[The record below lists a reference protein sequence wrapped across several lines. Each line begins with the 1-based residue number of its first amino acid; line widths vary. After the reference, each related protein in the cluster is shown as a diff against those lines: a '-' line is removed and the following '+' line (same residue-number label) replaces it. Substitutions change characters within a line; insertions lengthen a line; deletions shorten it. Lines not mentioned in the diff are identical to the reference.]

1 MTNPYG
7 DDSLGSVLES
17 TAVLSNLLR
26 REGYSRDD
34 ISDIAIGQF
43 LDNERNNI
51 RSPSSLHL
59 MALKKILLYAIPVIA
74 PRGSN
79 TGIALTSQAST
90 QAIQYDVKHNKS
102 KECALFLND
111 KFRLIGFSFQNRLIN
126 HLSMDIFQWKFFT
139 KIPLYYTPPAID
151 LSELNGFETKKC
163 LYLIKPSHYEDVN
176 IFNEI
181 NRYIAYALNPDLS
194 PILGSA
200 KSMVRQQSLPV
211 IKRIE
216 PFNNKKFI
224 KPLNEVLSRQIDA
237 TYTTSLYESL
247 HMTMNSKLYDNIQ
260 LFGFDSPSVQ
270 KYLNDLAYI
279 KSQNLKVRSN
289 FREVQ
294 NQLLLDTRAEK
305 IARELYPQFFDF
317 TDRRAIFSKFNRFVI
332 DKLPKDANNNVRVLL
347 DKAIAYQNALLINR
361 CEHIP
366 ILKQLQSSRNTEE
379 FSKFEQY
386 INYDSVDEYNMYSC
400 KVCSYPIL
408 CVHEVD
414 LYESMSSIDHSNNN
428 TNDEYWVQQRI
439 INKYKAV
446 NQKRTGDEDTE
457 SAFTFYCK
465 HCGGYLGQSEDII
478 QSSIKTINES
488 SVAEESNPI
497 QSSIYLYISAVISAF
512 MNQSIVPMNK
522 KSITKLIYDETS
534 DEIIRYVNRASKN
547 EQNNI
552 DIMIRYLCNI
562 YGLAGLISL
571 NINKIKSSESIIV
584 HRSSKEDHSRNA
596 EPIGGGAELKHELIS
611 ALKII
616 QNIAAFKRIGITDDK
631 IKAMLIEAF
640 KYINKTFADEG
651 IVLKA
656 RSPKELLLFD
666 IQSSPVSAYALF
678 MAKRFRKQY
687 DMVEAVGINLDSLF
701 PKSKK
706 AEQIL
711 THALYTNIFVPKKK
725 DYSGIERYIVES
737 YQSIVDCVVREPIN
751 GKYTS
756 TITPLTTNFIKEFET
771 KRRQKLKLNQNNP
784 EKFLPVENSR
794 EYDFTL
800 KSYQLGYCLND
811 DGTTRPH
818 RWFVT
823 KKGSNLEFTCKY
835 CSLNIKNAD
844 KKNNEKIDHA
854 LNEQMNIEAF
864 FELYT
869 LACPVKDAHIFESD
883 ECIQCKGSKEQIK
896 NKDPKY
902 YKKYS
907 SIYAKFRQSITS
919 ELINSA
925 NSIGIS
931 ITPIMRQNNT
941 DKVIKPDFVALE
953 SLTSSLS
960 KLYGHSNLKDIGMD
974 STNKRSLEII
984 ESYVRMLYSHYIFV
998 KNLSADVKGHPDA
1011 QFFSFVKASFYDGI
1025 KVKPLDLQP
1034 LPEYPT
1040 STNADQLTFEL
1051 FQIMYDLISKSQADT
1066 NILIKFILNKMVTQ
1080 DSRRKEFNFAKL
1092 KVVAT
1097 NDEEEPMVVENNNEE
1112 DDEEIDIF
1120 NGYDIDEEDK
1130 EDNIHGDFE

>member
-34 ISDIAIGQF
+34 ISDIAVGQF
-43 LDNERNNI
+43 LNNERNNI
-51 RSPSSLHL
+51 SSPSSLHL
-59 MALKKILLYAIPVIA
+59 MSLKKILLYAIPVIA

-79 TGIALTSQAST
+79 TGIALTSQVST

-102 KECALFLND
+102 KECALFIND
-111 KFRLIGFSFQNRLIN
+111 KFRLIGFSFPNRLIN

-151 LSELNGFETKKC
+151 LSELNGFETKKH

-176 IFNEI
+176 LFNDI
-181 NRYIAYALNPDLS
+181 NRYIAFALNPDLS
-194 PILGSA
+194 PVLGSF
-200 KSMVRQQSLPV
+200 KPMVCQKSLPI

-216 PFNNKKFI
+216 PFNHEKFI
-224 KPLNEVLSRQIDA
+224 KQLNEVLPRQIDA

-247 HMTMNSKLYDNIQ
+247 HMTMNAKLYDDIQ

-270 KYLNDLAYI
+270 KYLNNLAYV

-289 FREVQ
+289 LREVQ
-294 NQLLLDTRAEK
+294 HQLLLDTRAEK
-305 IARELYPQFFDF
+305 IARDLYPQFFDF
-317 TDRRAIFSKFNRFVI
+317 TDRRAIFSKFNRFMI
-332 DKLPKDANNNVRVLL
+332 DKLPKDAKNNVRILL
-347 DKAIAYQNALLINR
+347 DKAIAYQNALLINK
-361 CEHIP
+361 CEHIAH
-366 ILKQLQSSRNTEE
+366 LKQLQISRSTEE
-379 FSKFEQY
+379 FHKFEQY
-386 INYDSVDEYNMYSC
+386 INYDSVDENNMYSC
-400 KVCSYPIL
+400 LLCSYPIL
-408 CVHEVD
+408 CVHEVE
-414 LYESMSSIDHSNNN
+414 LYESMASIDPSNS
-428 TNDEYWVQQRI
+428 TNDEYWVQQKI

-488 SVAEESNPI
+488 SVVVESNPI
-497 QSSIYLYISAVISAF
+497 QSSIYLYLSTIVSIH
-512 MNQSIVPMNK
+512 MNQSIIPMSK
-522 KSITKLIYDETS
+522 KAITKLIYEEIS

-547 EQNNI
+547 EQDNI
-552 DIMIRYLCNI
+552 DTMIKYLCTI
-562 YGLAGLISL
+562 YGLAALISL
-571 NINKIKSSESIIV
+571 NINKIKSSESILIN
-584 HRSSKEDHSRNA
+584 SSNKENQQRNA
-596 EPIGGGAELKHELIS
+596 EPIVGGAELKHELIL
-611 ALKII
+611 ALKIV
-616 QNIAAFKRIGITDDK
+616 QNITVFKKIGVTDDK
-631 IKAMLIEAF
+631 IKSTLIEAF
-640 KYINKTFADEG
+640 KYINKTFANEG

-666 IQSSPVSAYALF
+666 IQSSPVSTYALF
-678 MAKRFRKQY
+678 MAKRFRKQH
-687 DMVEAVGINLDSLF
+687 DMIEAVGVNLDSLF
-701 PKSKK
+701 PKTKK
-706 AEQIL
+706 AEQIS

-725 DYSGIERYIVES
+725 DYTGIERYIIES
-737 YQSIVDCVVREPIN
+737 YQSIADCVVQEPTN
-751 GKYTS
+751 KKYIS
-756 TITPLTTNFIKEFET
+756 IITPPTSNFIKEFET
-771 KRRQKLKLNQNNP
+771 KRREKLQLNRDNP
-784 EKFLPVENSR
+784 ERFLPVENSR
-794 EYDFTL
+794 EYNFTL
-800 KSYQLGYCLND
+800 KTFQLGYCLNN

-823 KKGSNLEFTCKY
+823 KKGSNLEFTCRF

-854 LNEQMNIEAF
+854 LSEQMNIEAF

-883 ECIQCKGSKEQIK
+883 ECIQCKASKNQIK
-896 NKDPKY
+896 DKDPKY

-907 SIYAKFRQSITS
+907 AIYSKFKQSITS
-919 ELINSA
+919 ELLISA
-925 NSIGIS
+925 NRIGLS
-931 ITPIMRQNNT
+931 ITPLMRQKDT

-953 SLTSSLS
+953 SLASSLS

-998 KNLSADVKGHPDA
+998 KNLSVDVKGHPDA

-1025 KVKPLDLQP
+1025 KVKPLNLQP

-1051 FQIMYDLISKSQADT
+1051 FKIMYDLISKSQADT
-1066 NILIKFILNKMVTQ
+1066 NILIKFILNKMVAQ

-1092 KVVAT
+1092 KAVAT
-1097 NDEEEPMVVENNNEE
+1097 NDDEEQMVIENNNEE
-1112 DDEEIDIF
+1112 DDEEMDIF

-1130 EDNIHGDFE
+1130 EDNIHGDIE